1 MASPIPATISAIDES
16 KKLASNIT
24 DDAASAV
31 VINLA
36 RTKVPKTATEFGV
49 AARIVLNC
57 RLKKRK
63 IGVVTARAQAYCPT
77 NAAEPSR
84 ARTISMQS

>member
-1 MASPIPATISAIDES
+1 MPATISAIGES
-16 KKLASNIT
+16 KQLASNIT
-24 DDAASAV
+24 DDVAIAV
-31 VINLA
+31 VTNLA
-36 RTKVPKTATEFGV
+36 RTKVSKTAAEFGV

-77 NAAEPSR
+77 NVAEPSR
-84 ARTISMQS
+84 ARTINMQS